1 MMASKSVLPDCYG
14 KKLDS
19 EFMDTATSLPTVPVR

>member
-1 MMASKSVLPDCYG
+1 MASTSVPPDCYG

-19 EFMDTATSLPTVPVR
+19 EFMDTAASLPTLPVR